1 MIKDASCRRNLIS
14 NSISLLRACKRSNVF
29 MSSAASRAFDLRG
42 PYDVMNLGC
51 LFGLHPSAARA
62 VVDHNPSAG
71 AAASESARLEPN

>member
-1 MIKDASCRRNLIS
+1 
-14 NSISLLRACKRSNVF
+14 VF